1 VNTSS
6 QISSTARDARLLAR
20 VKRALPAVIA
30 IVLIAATFVAWH
42 MVIRMG
48 LSSLR

>member
-1 VNTSS
+1 MNSS
-6 QISSTARDARLLAR
+6 SHISTTASDARPLAR

-30 IVLIAATFVAWH
+30 IPLIAATFVAWH
-42 MVIRMG
+42 MVIGMA